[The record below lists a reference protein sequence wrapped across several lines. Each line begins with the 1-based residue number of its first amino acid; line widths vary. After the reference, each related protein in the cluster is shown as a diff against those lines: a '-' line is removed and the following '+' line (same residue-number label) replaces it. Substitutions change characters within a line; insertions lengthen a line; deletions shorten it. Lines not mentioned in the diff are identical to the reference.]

1 MNANEVLNLVMSQNG
16 MLTQEQYLDIYDNS
30 PTLASVFLNEDE
42 EYKFEL
48 VFNDKEEP
56 ILCNVTL
63 GDEYEN

>member
-16 MLTQEQYLDIYDNS
+16 MLTQEQYIDIYDNS

-48 VFNDKEEP
+48 VFNDKVEP

-63 GDEYEN
+63 GEEYED